1 MNKLVTMSRLLVV
14 SLAINL
20 LIAGAVLGQW
30 VKSQQHRP
38 PATMGWAIE
47 SLDDVS
53 RKQVHGVLEQIRPA
67 TQEVR
72 HKLRQ
77 VHQALFRIARADVL
91 DAAAL
96 EAELGALRDVS
107 SDYQLL
113 MHNAVVS
120 TFPELAPEQRLAV
133 LHRLIQRS
141 DAAPDRGRP
150 PRGMPPKH
158 RHSPTAPLPPE
169 APTPPDPAELH

>member
-1 MNKLVTMSRLLVV
+1 MNKLVTMPRLLVV

-30 VKSQQHRP
+30 VKSQEHRP

-53 RKQVHGVLEQIRPA
+53 RERVRRVLEQTRPA

-72 HKLRQ
+72 QALREI
-77 VHQALFRIARADVL
+77 HRELFRIARADAL
-91 DAAAL
+91 DASAL
-96 EAELGALRDVS
+96 EAELSALREVS

-113 MHNAVVS
+113 MHTGVVS
-120 TFPELAPEQRLAV
+120 TFPELTLEQRLAV

-158 RHSPTAPLPPE
+158 RQAPMVPLAPE
-169 APTPPDPAELH
+169 APLPPDPAELH